1 MNIEEALKTVAK
13 LHQEKDEF
21 HKKKI
26 KAKKRAIICLVIGLV
41 FLVAFIVIM
50 SITLN
55 DSSFT
60 VGLPLFI
67 IFAIIALIFLE
78 ASIVLFVMS
87 KCVYAYQ
94 EENRRKILEI
104 IDKEVNKSKSTT
116 NE

>member
-21 HKKKI
+21 CKKKI
-26 KAKKRAIICLVIGLV
+26 KAKKRAIICLIIGLI
-41 FLVAFIVIM
+41 FLVAFIVTM
-50 SITLN
+50 VITLN
-55 DSSFT
+55 NINFT
-60 VGLPLFI
+60 AGTALFI
-67 IFAIIALIFLE
+67 IFAIVALIFIE
-78 ASIVLFVMS
+78 TAIALFVMS

-104 IDKEVNKSKSTT
+104 IDKEVSKNKSTT

>member
-1 MNIEEALKTVAK
+1 MDINKALEMVNK

-21 HKKKI
+21 CKKKV
-26 KAKKRAIICLVIGLV
+26 KAKKRAIICLVVGLI
-41 FLVAFIVIM
+41 FLTIFIVIM

-55 DSSFT
+55 DVNFT
-60 VGLPLFI
+60 IGLPLFI
-67 IFAIIALIFLE
+67 IFAIMALIFIE
-78 ASIVLFVMS
+78 AAIALFVMS

-104 IDKEVNKSKSTT
+104 IDKEVSKNNSRT

>member
-21 HKKKI
+21 CKKKV
-26 KAKKRAIICLVIGLV
+26 KAKKRAIICLVVGLI

-55 DSSFT
+55 DRDFT
-60 VGLPLFI
+60 IGLPLFI
-67 IFAIIALIFLE
+67 VFATIALIFLE
-78 ASIVLFVMS
+78 ATIVFFVMS

-104 IDKEVNKSKSTT
+104 INKEVSKNKSTT